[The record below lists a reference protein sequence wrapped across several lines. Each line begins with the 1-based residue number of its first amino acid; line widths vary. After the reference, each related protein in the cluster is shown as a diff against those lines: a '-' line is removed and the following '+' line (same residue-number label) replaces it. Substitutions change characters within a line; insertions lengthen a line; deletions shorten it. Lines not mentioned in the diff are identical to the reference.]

1 MTIRG
6 RLAAALLAFGIS
18 LPATAGVEGCG
29 PEDLE
34 AWARLYTKN
43 PGDDDI
49 TGLFILHQRLCE
61 MVEAGQMD
69 VERASSIFESW
80 RGRLARE
87 WGRENERGV
96 LKP

>member
-1 MTIRG
+1 
-6 RLAAALLAFGIS
+6 
-18 LPATAGVEGCG
+18 VEGCE
-29 PEDLE
+29 PEDME
-34 AWARLYTKN
+34 AWATLYMNN

>member
-1 MTIRG
+1 V
-6 RLAAALLAFGIS
+6 
-18 LPATAGVEGCG
+18 PATAAVEGCEPG
-29 PEDLE
+29 DME
-34 AWARLYTKN
+34 AWARLYMDN

-69 VERASSIFESW
+69 VERASGIFESW

-87 WGRENERGV
+87 WQRENERGV